1 MFDTAMYIAFCLA
14 IPAVALALIRQEKR
28 GGLGKK
34 QPWRPHQRP
43 QPESKSAAAGERGS
57 ASQDP

>member
-14 IPAVALALIRQEKR
+14 VPAVAFALIRQEKR

-34 QPWRPHQRP
+34 QPWRPQQRP
-43 QPESKSAAAGERGS
+43 QPETRSVAPEERGS